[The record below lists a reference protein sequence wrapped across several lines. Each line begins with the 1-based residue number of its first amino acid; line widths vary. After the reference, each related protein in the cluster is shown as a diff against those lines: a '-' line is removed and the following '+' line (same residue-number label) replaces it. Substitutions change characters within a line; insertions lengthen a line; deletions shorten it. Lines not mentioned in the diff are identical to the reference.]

1 MRQILLL
8 AVALIACFGAKAYD
22 YPYLTFVGAD
32 NAEVSLSVEN
42 LEITVSDGSLV
53 AVNADGT
60 KYFTLAQLSKMYFST
75 GFDGVEMQVADG
87 DDAVEVYSI
96 LGIQAGKFSNI
107 SDAESS
113 LKPGLYIVKNGVK
126 TRKLIVK

>member
-8 AVALIACFGAKAYD
+8 AVALIACFGAKTYD

-60 KYFTLAQLSKMYFST
+60 KSFTLAQLSKMYFST
-75 GFDGVEMQVADG
+75 GLDGVEMLVADG
-87 DDAVEVYSI
+87 DDAVEVFTI

>member
-8 AVALIACFGAKAYD
+8 AVALIACLSAKAYD

-60 KYFTLAQLSKMYFST
+60 QSFPIAQLSKMYFST
-75 GFDGVEMQVADG
+75 GMDGVEMQIADG
-87 DDAVEVYSI
+87 DATVEVYSI
-96 LGIQAGKFSNI
+96 LGIQSGKFSSI
-107 SDAESS
+107 SEAESS
-113 LKPGLYIVKNGVK
+113 LNPGLYIVKNGVN